1 LRRGENYMALT
12 LSLSDEVLKQA
23 GMTAEEA
30 RVEIACRLFDAG
42 KLTLWPAAQL
52 AQLPR
57 ADFEEELHRRQIPVY
72 RPTVE
77 DFKADLETLDRLGI

>member
-1 LRRGENYMALT
+1 MPLT
-12 LSLSDEVLKQA
+12 LSDEVLKQA

-42 KLTLWPAAQL
+42 KLALWPAAQL
-52 AQLPR
+52 AQLSR
-57 ADFEEELHRRQIPVY
+57 NELEEELHRRRIPIY

-77 DFKADLETLDRLGI
+77 DFRADLETLDRLGI